1 MANFSV
7 NAANKYAR
15 DVVAGKVEACK
26 WVRLACQRHLDDLE
40 ASKKKG
46 FKWKFNKAEAER
58 VCAFVELLPHTK
70 GKWARERRLL
80 KLEPWQKFIFCCVFG
95 WVHKKTGLRRF
106 REVYCEIPRKNGKSV
121 IAAGVALYMLCA
133 DGEFGAE
140 VYCGATTEKQAW
152 EVFRPARLMMIRTP
166 DLADAAGVEINAR
179 SLAIPEDGSRLE
191 PIIGDPGD
199 GSSPSCSLVD
209 EYHEHDSDDLY
220 ETMLT
225 GMGAREQPL
234 IFTITTAG
242 SNIAGPCYEKRKQVC
257 AMLDKTVAND
267 EIFGLIY
274 TLDEQDD
281 WRSLQALKKANPNY
295 GVSIF
300 PDNLQRS
307 LADAVRYPSRQNAF
321 KTKHCNLWVN
331 AKMAWLNQL
340 DWERAA
346 VPGLSLDDFKGQ
358 RCYLGVDL
366 ASKCDIADVALVFR
380 EKDENGR
387 DIWSFFNRHYLPE
400 GAVQS
405 DGPNQEAY
413 ERWAIEGHL
422 ITTDGEELDFDVI
435 REDVKDIAGMHQVEE
450 VAYDKW
456 RATQLAHQLQK
467 DGAEVIEVGGGIQTM
482 NLAMR
487 ELEAALVSGR
497 VRHNGDPLLAW
508 MASNV
513 VAHEYKGCITPTKE
527 SGSKKIDGM
536 VAILMAM
543 SRALMA
549 EGAPRSLLDSLSDY
563 DEPLA
568 M

>member
-1 MANFSV
+1 MANVNV
-7 NAANKYAR
+7 NAANRYAR
-15 DVVAGKVEACK
+15 DVVAGKIDACK

-40 ASKKKG
+40 ASKGRG
-46 FKWKFNKAEAER
+46 FKWRFDRAQAER
-58 VCAFVELLPHTK
+58 VCLFVQMLPHTK
-70 GKWARERRLL
+70 GKWARERKRL
-80 KLEPWQKFIFCCVFG
+80 KLEPWQAFIFCCVFG
-95 WVHKKTGLRRF
+95 WVGKKNGLRRF

-166 DLADAAGVEINAR
+166 DLAEAAGVEVNAR
-179 SLAIPEDGSRLE
+179 SLAIPDDGSRLE

-199 GSSPSCSLVD
+199 GSSPSCALVD
-209 EYHEHDSDDLY
+209 EYHEHDSDALY

-257 AMLDKTVAND
+257 SMLEKSPAND
-267 EIFGLIY
+267 ELFGIIY

-281 WRSLQALKKANPNY
+281 WRDLQVLKKANPNY

-300 PDNLQRS
+300 PENLQKQ

-331 AKMAWLNQL
+331 AKAAWLNAV
-340 DWERAA
+340 DWERATDFS
-346 VPGLSLDDFKGQ
+346 LDLDDFAG
-358 RCYLGVDL
+358 RACYVGVDL
-366 ASKCDIADVALVFR
+366 ASKCDVADVALVFR
-380 EKDENGR
+380 EKDAQGR
-387 DIWSFFNRHYLPE
+387 DLWTFFCRHYLPE
-400 GAVQS
+400 GAVEA
-405 DGPNQEAY
+405 GGVNQDAY
-413 ERWAIEGHL
+413 ERWVNEGHL

-435 REDVKDIAGMHQVEE
+435 REDVKDIGATYQVAE

-456 RATQLAHQLQK
+456 RATQLAHQLIK
-467 DGAEVIEVGGGIQTM
+467 DGAEAVEVGGGIATM

-487 ELEAALVSGR
+487 ELEAALLSGR
-497 VRHNGDPLLAW
+497 VRHNGDPVLAW

-513 VAHEYKGCITPTKE
+513 VAKEFKGCLTPTKQ
-527 SGSKKIDGM
+527 GNANKIDGI

-543 SRALMA
+543 SRALLA
-549 EGAPRSLLDSLSDY
+549 DGVQPSVLESLDDDDILV
-563 DEPLA
+563 

>member
-1 MANFSV
+1 MANYSV

-15 DVVAGKVEACK
+15 DVVAGKVEVCK
-26 WVRLACQRHLDDLE
+26 WVHLACLRHLNDLA
-40 ASKKKG
+40 ASKSKG

-58 VCAFVELLPHTK
+58 VCTFVELLPHTK
-70 GKWARERRLL
+70 GKWARERRKL

-95 WVHKKTGLRRF
+95 WVSKKSGLRRF

-152 EVFRPARLMMIRTP
+152 EVFRPARLMMQKTP
-166 DLADAAGVEINAR
+166 DLVEAAGVEINAR
-179 SLAIPEDGSRLE
+179 SLSIPEDGSRLE

-257 AMLDKTVAND
+257 AMLDNTVAND

-274 TLDEQDD
+274 TLDDKDD
-281 WRSLQALKKANPNY
+281 WRDLQALKKANPNY

-300 PDNLQRS
+300 PDNLKRD
-307 LADAVRYPSRQNAF
+307 LADAIRYPSRQNGF

-340 DWERAA
+340 DWDRAA
-346 VPGLSLDDFKGQ
+346 VPGLTMDDLAGQ
-358 RCYLGVDL
+358 PCHLGIDL
-366 ASKCDIADVALVFR
+366 ASKCDIADIAAVFR
-380 EKDENGR
+380 EKDAAGR
-387 DIWSFFNRHYLPE
+387 DIWTLFTRHYLPE

-413 ERWAIEGHL
+413 ERWVNEGHL

-435 REDVKDIAGMHQVEE
+435 RDDAKAIGETHQVEE
-450 VAYDKW
+450 IAYDKW

-467 DGAEVIEVGGGIQTM
+467 DGAEVVEVGGGIQTM

-497 VRHNGDPLLAW
+497 VRHNGDPVLAW

-527 SGSKKIDGM
+527 SSPKKIDGM

-543 SRALMA
+543 SRAILA
-549 EGAPRSLLDSLSDY
+549 EGVAPSLLETLSD
-563 DEPLA
+563 DDFLA

>member
-1 MANFSV
+1 MANYSV

-15 DVVAGKVEACK
+15 DVVAGKVDACK
-26 WVRLACQRHLDDLE
+26 WVRLCCQRHLDDLE
-40 ASKKKG
+40 ASKTKG
-46 FKWKFNKAEAER
+46 FKWKFNRAEAER

-95 WVHKKTGLRRF
+95 WVSKKTGLRRF

-152 EVFRPARLMMIRTP
+152 EVFRPARLMMMKTP
-166 DLADAAGVEINAR
+166 ELMEAAGVEINAR
-179 SLAIPEDGSRLE
+179 SLSLPEDGSRLE

-209 EYHEHDSDDLY
+209 EYHEHESDDLY

-281 WRSLQALKKANPNY
+281 WRDLQALKKANPNY

-300 PDNLQRS
+300 PENLQRN
-307 LADAVRYPSRQNAF
+307 LADATRYPSRQNGF

-340 DWERAA
+340 DWDRAA

-358 RCYLGVDL
+358 SCYLGVDL

-387 DIWSFFNRHYLPE
+387 DLWSFFNRHYLPE
-400 GAVQS
+400 GAVQN

-413 ERWAIEGHL
+413 ERWVIEGHL
-422 ITTDGEELDFDVI
+422 HTTDGEELDFDVI
-435 REDVKDIAGMHQVEE
+435 REDVKDIGGAHHVEE

-456 RATQLAHQLQK
+456 RATQLAHQLMK
-467 DGAEVIEVGGGIQTM
+467 DGAEVVEVGGGIQTM

-497 VRHNGDPLLAW
+497 VRHNGDPVLAW

-527 SGSKKIDGM
+527 SSAKKIDGM

-543 SRALMA
+543 SRAILA
-549 EGAPRSLLDSLSDY
+549 DGVAPSLLDTLED
-563 DEPLA
+563 DDLLVG
-568 M
+568 

>member
-1 MANFSV
+1 MANVSV
-7 NAANKYAR
+7 NAANRYAR
-15 DVVAGKVEACK
+15 NVVAGKIEACK
-26 WVRLACQRHLDDLE
+26 WVRLACKRHLDDLE
-40 ASKKKG
+40 ASKSRN

-58 VCAFVELLPHTK
+58 VCAFVQALPHTK

-80 KLEPWQKFIFCCVFG
+80 KLEPWQMFIFCCVFG
-95 WVHKKTGLRRF
+95 WVSKKSGLRRF

-121 IAAGVALYMLCA
+121 IAAGVALFMLCA

-152 EVFRPARLMMIRTP
+152 EVFRPARLMMLKTP
-166 DLADAAGVEINAR
+166 DLVEAAGVEINAR
-179 SLAIPEDGSRLE
+179 SLAMPDDGSRLE

-209 EYHEHDSDDLY
+209 EYHEHESDALY

-225 GMGAREQPL
+225 GMGSREQAL

-242 SNIAGPCYEKRKQVC
+242 SNIAGPCYEKRKQIC
-257 AMLDKTVAND
+257 AMLENVVAND
-267 EIFGLIY
+267 ELFGLIY

-295 GVSIF
+295 GVSIY
-300 PDNLQRS
+300 PENLQRS
-307 LADAVRYPSRQNAF
+307 LADATRYPSRQNAF

-331 AKMAWLNQL
+331 AKKAWLNQL
-340 DWERAA
+340 DWDRAKDSS
-346 VPGLSLDDFKGQ
+346 LSLDDMLGI

-366 ASKCDIADVALVFR
+366 ASKCDIADIAIVFR
-380 EKDENGR
+380 EKDEDGR

-400 GAVQS
+400 GAVQADS
-405 DGPNQEAY
+405 PNQEAY
-413 ERWAIEGHL
+413 ERWVNEGNL

-435 REDVKDIAGMHQVEE
+435 REDVKAIGGDHQVEE

-456 RATQLAHQLQK
+456 RATQLAHQLMK

-497 VRHNGDPLLAW
+497 VRHNGDPVLGW

-527 SGSKKIDGM
+527 SSAKKIDGM

-543 SRALMA
+543 SRAL
-549 EGAPRSLLDSLSDY
+549 
-563 DEPLA
+563 LA
-568 M
+568 DGVMPSVLETLEDDDFLVG

>member
-1 MANFSV
+1 MANYSV

-15 DVVAGKVEACK
+15 DVVAGKVDACK
-26 WVRLACQRHLDDLE
+26 WVRLCCQRHLDDL
-40 ASKKKG
+40 ASSKGKG

-70 GKWARERRLL
+70 GKWAREKRRL

-95 WVHKKTGLRRF
+95 WVSKKTGLRRF

-121 IAAGVALYMLCA
+121 VAAGVALYMLCA
-133 DGEFGAE
+133 DREFGAE

-152 EVFRPARLMMIRTP
+152 EVFRPARLMMLKTP
-166 DLADAAGVEINAR
+166 DLIEAAGVEVNAR

-199 GSSPSCSLVD
+199 GSSPSCSLID

-234 IFTITTAG
+234 IFTITTSG

-274 TLDEQDD
+274 TLDEEDD
-281 WRSLQALKKANPNY
+281 WRDLQALKKANPNY

-300 PDNLQRS
+300 PDNLQRD
-307 LADAVRYPSRQNAF
+307 LADAIRYPSRQNGF

-340 DWERAA
+340 DWDRAA
-346 VPGLSLDDFKGQ
+346 VPGLSLDDFKG
-358 RCYLGVDL
+358 RSCYAGIDL
-366 ASKCDIADVALVFR
+366 ASKCDIADIAVVFR
-380 EKDENGR
+380 EKDDAGR
-387 DIWSFFNRHYLPE
+387 DLWTLFNRHYLPE
-400 GAVQS
+400 GAVQG

-413 ERWAIEGHL
+413 ERWVIEGHL
-422 ITTDGEELDFDVI
+422 ITTEGEELDFDVI
-435 REDVKDIAGMHQVEE
+435 REDTKDIAGAHQVEE
-450 VAYDKW
+450 IAYDKW
-456 RATQLAHQLQK
+456 RATQLAHQLMR
-467 DGAEVIEVGGGIQTM
+467 DGAEVVEVGGGIQTM

-497 VRHNGDPLLAW
+497 VRHNGDPVLAW

-527 SGSKKIDGM
+527 SSPKKIDGM

-543 SRALMA
+543 SRALLA
-549 EGAPRSLLDSLSDY
+549 DGVAPSVLDTLEDDDLLVG
-563 DEPLA
+563 
-568 M
+568 

>member
-1 MANFSV
+1 MANYSV

-15 DVVAGKVEACK
+15 DVVAGKVDACK
-26 WVRLACQRHLDDLE
+26 WVRLCCQRHLDDL
-40 ASKKKG
+40 ASSKGKG

-70 GKWARERRLL
+70 GKWAREKRRL

-95 WVHKKTGLRRF
+95 WVSKKTGLRRF

-121 IAAGVALYMLCA
+121 VAAGVALYMLCA
-133 DGEFGAE
+133 DREFGAE

-152 EVFRPARLMMIRTP
+152 EVFRPARLMMLKTP
-166 DLADAAGVEINAR
+166 DLIEAAGVEVNAR

-199 GSSPSCSLVD
+199 GSSPSCSLID

-234 IFTITTAG
+234 IFTITTSG

-274 TLDEQDD
+274 TLDEEDD
-281 WRSLQALKKANPNY
+281 WRDLQALKKANPNY

-300 PDNLQRS
+300 PDNLQRD
-307 LADAVRYPSRQNAF
+307 LADAIRYPSRQNGF

-340 DWERAA
+340 DWDRAA
-346 VPGLSLDDFKGQ
+346 VPGLSLDDFKG
-358 RCYLGVDL
+358 RSCYAGIDL
-366 ASKCDIADVALVFR
+366 ASKCDIADIAVVFR
-380 EKDENGR
+380 EKDDAGR
-387 DIWSFFNRHYLPE
+387 DLWTFFNRHYLPE
-400 GAVQS
+400 GAVQG

-413 ERWAIEGHL
+413 ERWVIEGHL
-422 ITTDGEELDFDVI
+422 ITTEGEELDFDVI
-435 REDVKDIAGMHQVEE
+435 REDTKDIAGAHQVEE
-450 VAYDKW
+450 IAYDKW
-456 RATQLAHQLQK
+456 RATQLAHQLMR
-467 DGAEVIEVGGGIQTM
+467 DGAEVVEVGGGIQTM

-497 VRHNGDPLLAW
+497 VRHNGDPVLAW

-527 SGSKKIDGM
+527 SSPKKIDGM

-543 SRALMA
+543 SRALLA
-549 EGAPRSLLDSLSDY
+549 DGVAPSVLDTLEDDDLLVG
-563 DEPLA
+563 
-568 M
+568 

>member
-1 MANFSV
+1 MANYSV

-15 DVVAGKVEACK
+15 DVVAGKVDACK
-26 WVRLACQRHLDDLE
+26 WVRLCCQRHLDDL
-40 ASKKKG
+40 ASSKGKG

-70 GKWARERRLL
+70 GKWAREKRRL

-95 WVHKKTGLRRF
+95 WVSKKTGLRRF

-121 IAAGVALYMLCA
+121 VAAGVALYMLCA
-133 DGEFGAE
+133 DREFGAE

-152 EVFRPARLMMIRTP
+152 EVFRPARLMMLKTP
-166 DLADAAGVEINAR
+166 DLIEAAGVEVNAR

-199 GSSPSCSLVD
+199 GSSPSCSLID

-234 IFTITTAG
+234 IFTITTSG

-274 TLDEQDD
+274 TLDEEDD
-281 WRSLQALKKANPNY
+281 WRDLQALKKANPNY

-300 PDNLQRS
+300 PDNLQRD
-307 LADAVRYPSRQNAF
+307 LADAIRYPSRQNGF

-340 DWERAA
+340 DWDRSA
-346 VPGLSLDDFKGQ
+346 VPGLSMDDFKG
-358 RCYLGVDL
+358 RSCYAGIDL
-366 ASKCDIADVALVFR
+366 ASKCDIADIAVVFR
-380 EKDENGR
+380 EKDDAGR
-387 DIWSFFNRHYLPE
+387 DLWTFFNRHYLPE
-400 GAVQS
+400 GAVQG

-413 ERWAIEGHL
+413 ERWVIEGHL
-422 ITTDGEELDFDVI
+422 ITTEGEELDFDVI
-435 REDVKDIAGMHQVEE
+435 REDTKDIAGAHQVEE
-450 VAYDKW
+450 IAYDKW
-456 RATQLAHQLQK
+456 RATQLAHQLMR
-467 DGAEVIEVGGGIQTM
+467 DGAEVVEVGGGIQTM

-497 VRHNGDPLLAW
+497 VRHNGDPVLAW

-527 SGSKKIDGM
+527 SSPKKIDGM

-543 SRALMA
+543 SRAILA
-549 EGAPRSLLDSLSDY
+549 DGVAPSLLDTLED
-563 DEPLA
+563 DDLLVG
-568 M
+568 

>member
-1 MANFSV
+1 MANYSV

-15 DVVAGKVEACK
+15 DVVAGKVDACK
-26 WVRLACQRHLDDLE
+26 WVRLCCQRHLDDL
-40 ASKKKG
+40 ASSKGKG

-70 GKWARERRLL
+70 GKWAREKRRL

-95 WVHKKTGLRRF
+95 WVSKKTGLRRF

-121 IAAGVALYMLCA
+121 VAAGVALYMLCA
-133 DGEFGAE
+133 DREFGAE

-152 EVFRPARLMMIRTP
+152 EVFRPARLMMLKTP
-166 DLADAAGVEINAR
+166 DLIEAAGVEVNAR

-199 GSSPSCSLVD
+199 GSSPSCSLID

-234 IFTITTAG
+234 IFTITTSG

-274 TLDEQDD
+274 TLDEEDD
-281 WRSLQALKKANPNY
+281 WRDLQALKKANPNY

-300 PDNLQRS
+300 PDNLQRD
-307 LADAVRYPSRQNAF
+307 LADAIRYPSRQNGF

-340 DWERAA
+340 DWDRAA
-346 VPGLSLDDFKGQ
+346 VPGLSLDDFKG
-358 RCYLGVDL
+358 RSCYAGIDL
-366 ASKCDIADVALVFR
+366 ASKCDIADIAVVFR
-380 EKDENGR
+380 EKDDAGR
-387 DIWSFFNRHYLPE
+387 DLWTFFNRHYLPE
-400 GAVQS
+400 GAVQG

-413 ERWAIEGHL
+413 ERWVIEGHL
-422 ITTDGEELDFDVI
+422 ITTEGEELDFDVI
-435 REDVKDIAGMHQVEE
+435 REDTKDIAGAHQVEE
-450 VAYDKW
+450 IAYDKW
-456 RATQLAHQLQK
+456 RATQLAHQLMK
-467 DGAEVIEVGGGIQTM
+467 DGAEVVEVGGGIQTM

-497 VRHNGDPLLAW
+497 VRHNGDPVLAW

-527 SGSKKIDGM
+527 SSPKKIDGM

-543 SRALMA
+543 SRAILA
-549 EGAPRSLLDSLSDY
+549 DGVAPSLLDTLED
-563 DEPLA
+563 DDLLVG
-568 M
+568 

>member
-1 MANFSV
+1 MANYSV

-15 DVVAGKVEACK
+15 DVVAGKVDACK
-26 WVRLACQRHLDDLE
+26 WVRLCCQRHLDDL
-40 ASKKKG
+40 ASSKGKG

-70 GKWARERRLL
+70 GKWAREKRRL

-95 WVHKKTGLRRF
+95 WVSKKTGLRRF

-121 IAAGVALYMLCA
+121 VAAGVALYMLCA
-133 DGEFGAE
+133 DREFGAE

-152 EVFRPARLMMIRTP
+152 EVFRPARLMMLKTP
-166 DLADAAGVEINAR
+166 DLIEAAGVEVNAR
-179 SLAIPEDGSRLE
+179 SLATPEDGSRLE

-199 GSSPSCSLVD
+199 GSSPSCSLID

-234 IFTITTAG
+234 IFTITTSG

-274 TLDEQDD
+274 TLDEEDD
-281 WRSLQALKKANPNY
+281 WRNLQALKKANPNY

-300 PDNLQRS
+300 PDNLQRD
-307 LADAVRYPSRQNAF
+307 LADAIRYPSRQNGF

-340 DWERAA
+340 DWDRAA
-346 VPGLSLDDFKGQ
+346 VPGLSLDDFKG
-358 RCYLGVDL
+358 RSCYAGIDL
-366 ASKCDIADVALVFR
+366 ASKCDIADIAVVFR
-380 EKDENGR
+380 EKDDAGR
-387 DIWSFFNRHYLPE
+387 DLWTFFNRHYLPE
-400 GAVQS
+400 GAVQG

-413 ERWAIEGHL
+413 ERWVIEGHL
-422 ITTDGEELDFDVI
+422 ITTEGEELDFDVI
-435 REDVKDIAGMHQVEE
+435 REDTKDIAGAHQVEE
-450 VAYDKW
+450 IAYDKW
-456 RATQLAHQLQK
+456 RATQLAHQLMR
-467 DGAEVIEVGGGIQTM
+467 DGAEVVEVGGGIQTM

-497 VRHNGDPLLAW
+497 VRHNGDPVLAW

-527 SGSKKIDGM
+527 SSPKKIDGM

-543 SRALMA
+543 SRALLA
-549 EGAPRSLLDSLSDY
+549 DGVAPSVLDTLEDDDLLVG
-563 DEPLA
+563 
-568 M
+568 

>member
-1 MANFSV
+1 MANYSV

-15 DVVAGKVEACK
+15 DVVAGKVEVCK
-26 WVRLACQRHLDDLE
+26 WVHLACLRHLNDLA
-40 ASKKKG
+40 ASKSKG

-70 GKWARERRLL
+70 GKWARERRKL

-95 WVHKKTGLRRF
+95 WVSKKSGLRRF

-152 EVFRPARLMMIRTP
+152 EVFRPARLMMQKTP
-166 DLADAAGVEINAR
+166 DLVEAAGVEINAR
-179 SLAIPEDGSRLE
+179 SLSIPEDGSRLE

-257 AMLDKTVAND
+257 AMLDNTVAND

-274 TLDEQDD
+274 TLDDKDD
-281 WRSLQALKKANPNY
+281 WRDLQALKKANPNY

-300 PDNLQRS
+300 PDNLKRD
-307 LADAVRYPSRQNAF
+307 LADAIRYPSRQNGF

-340 DWERAA
+340 DWDRAA
-346 VPGLSLDDFKGQ
+346 VPGLTMDDFAGQ
-358 RCYLGVDL
+358 PCHLGIDL
-366 ASKCDIADVALVFR
+366 ASKCDIADIASVFR
-380 EKDENGR
+380 EKDAAGR
-387 DIWSFFNRHYLPE
+387 DIWTFFTRHYLPE

-405 DGPNQEAY
+405 EGPNQEAY
-413 ERWAIEGHL
+413 ERWVNEGHL
-422 ITTDGEELDFDVI
+422 ITTDGAELDFDVI
-435 REDVKDIAGMHQVEE
+435 RDDAKAIGETHQVEE
-450 VAYDKW
+450 IAYDKW

-467 DGAEVIEVGGGIQTM
+467 DGAEVVEVGGGIQTM

-487 ELEAALVSGR
+487 ELEAALMSGR
-497 VRHNGDPLLAW
+497 VRHNGDPVLAW

-527 SGSKKIDGM
+527 SSSKKIDGM

-543 SRALMA
+543 SRAILA
-549 EGAPRSLLDSLSDY
+549 EGVAPSLLETLSD
-563 DEPLA
+563 DDFLA

>member
-1 MANFSV
+1 MANYSV

-15 DVVAGKVEACK
+15 DVVAGKVDACK
-26 WVRLACQRHLDDLE
+26 WVRLCCQRHLDDL
-40 ASKKKG
+40 ASSKGKG

-70 GKWARERRLL
+70 GKWAREKRRLR
-80 KLEPWQKFIFCCVFG
+80 LEPWQKFIFCCVFG
-95 WVHKKTGLRRF
+95 WVSKKTGLRRF

-121 IAAGVALYMLCA
+121 VAAGVALYMLCA
-133 DGEFGAE
+133 DREFGAE

-152 EVFRPARLMMIRTP
+152 EVFRPARLMMLKTP
-166 DLADAAGVEINAR
+166 DLIEAAGVEVNAR

-199 GSSPSCSLVD
+199 GSSPSCSLID

-234 IFTITTAG
+234 IFTITTSG

-274 TLDEQDD
+274 TLDEEDD
-281 WRSLQALKKANPNY
+281 WRDLQALKKANPNY

-300 PDNLQRS
+300 PDNLQRD
-307 LADAVRYPSRQNAF
+307 LADAIRYPSRQNGF

-340 DWERAA
+340 DWDRAA
-346 VPGLSLDDFKGQ
+346 VPGLSLDDFKG
-358 RCYLGVDL
+358 RSCYAGIDL
-366 ASKCDIADVALVFR
+366 ASKCDIADIAVVFR
-380 EKDENGR
+380 EKDDAGR
-387 DIWSFFNRHYLPE
+387 DLWTFFNRHYLPE
-400 GAVQS
+400 GAVQG

-413 ERWAIEGHL
+413 ERWVIEGHL
-422 ITTDGEELDFDVI
+422 ITTEGEELDFDVI
-435 REDVKDIAGMHQVEE
+435 REDTKDIAGAHQVEE
-450 VAYDKW
+450 IAYDKW
-456 RATQLAHQLQK
+456 RATQLAHQLMR
-467 DGAEVIEVGGGIQTM
+467 DGAEVVEVGGGIQTM

-497 VRHNGDPLLAW
+497 VRHNGDPVLAW

-527 SGSKKIDGM
+527 SSPKKIDGM

-543 SRALMA
+543 SRAILA
-549 EGAPRSLLDSLSDY
+549 DGVAPSLLDTLED
-563 DEPLA
+563 DDLLVG
-568 M
+568 